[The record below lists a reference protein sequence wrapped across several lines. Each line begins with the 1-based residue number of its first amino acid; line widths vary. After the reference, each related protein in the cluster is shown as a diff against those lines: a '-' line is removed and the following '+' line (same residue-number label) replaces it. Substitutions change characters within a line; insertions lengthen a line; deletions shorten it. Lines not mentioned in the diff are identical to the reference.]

1 MSLII
6 LLIGNGGREHAL
18 AWKLA
23 ESAKVA
29 KIYVAPGNGGTA
41 SLSKVEN
48 IEVGVSEFDKLVAF
62 ATQHDV
68 GLVIPGPEVP
78 LVDGIETHFRKVG
91 IPCFG
96 PSQLAARM
104 EGSKA
109 FSKDF
114 MKRYNIPTAA
124 YENFTDHSAAQA
136 YLDSIHHNVVIKASG
151 LAAGKGVIIPATK
164 EEAKQAVKSIM
175 VDNEFGS
182 AGQEVVIEEFLKGEE
197 LSILAFSDGYTI
209 RALPAAQD
217 HKRIFDGDEGPNTG
231 GMGCYC
237 PIPISTP
244 ALEQKIM
251 ATILQPTIDGMRKE
265 GMSFLG
271 LLFTGIMLGR
281 DGEPCVLEY
290 NVRFGDPE
298 TQVCLPLLETD
309 LADIMLG
316 CVERRLDSIDF
327 KIRQA
332 HAATVVMVAGGYP
345 GSYAKGEV
353 ISLPDSLEADT
364 FLFHAGT
371 ASKDGKVVT
380 NGGRVLAVT
389 ATAASLQEAVKKAYK
404 GVSTISF
411 KDAFYR
417 KDIAHRALKRT
428 TTTSQ
433 QPGLTYAQAGVSID
447 QGNALVE
454 RIKPAV
460 RKTRR
465 LGADSEI
472 GGFGGTF
479 DIEACGY
486 KHPMLVTATDGVG
499 TKLLIA
505 NAINK
510 HDTVGIDL
518 VAMSVNDLIV
528 QGAEPLFFT
537 DYFATSKLNVDIAA
551 AFVEG
556 VAAGCI
562 ESNCALVGGETAEMP
577 DIYQGDDYDC
587 AGAATGAVERDAM
600 LPKFA
605 AMQVGDVLLGLSS
618 SGTHSN
624 GFSLVRKIVARTGL
638 TYDAPCPW
646 DSTSGKSLGEALLT
660 PTRIYVKPL
669 LPLCQQGLI
678 KAMSHITGGGLV
690 ENVPR
695 MLPAH
700 LTAEIDLKAWSV
712 PQQFRW
718 MKQQGGVPTSDIAK
732 TLNMGVGMVLAVD
745 ASKAQEI
752 RQALQGQNEM
762 EVYTLGQLVER
773 KEDHGC
779 ILLNESEWDF

>member
-1 MSLII
+1 ML
-6 LLIGNGGREHAL
+6 RRVC
-18 AWKLA
+18 
-23 ESAKVA
+23 SANLELQA
-29 KIYVAPGNGGTA
+29 NIEGNGGTA
-41 SLSKVEN
+41 SLDKVQN
-48 IEVGVSEFDKLVAF
+48 IDIGVSDFVKLVDF

-68 GLVIPGPEVP
+68 QLVIPGPEVP
-78 LVDGIETHFRKVG
+78 LVQGIETYFRKVG
-91 IPCFG
+91 IACFG
-96 PSQLAARM
+96 PSEAAARM

-114 MKRYNIPTAA
+114 MKRHNIPTAA
-124 YENFTDHSAAQA
+124 YENFTDHAAAQA
-136 YLDSIHHNVVIKASG
+136 YLDKINHDVVIKASG
-151 LAAGKGVIIPATK
+151 LAAGKGVVIPATK
-164 EEAKQAVKSIM
+164 EEAKAAVKSIM
-175 VDNEFGS
+175 VDDEFGS
-182 AGQEVVIEEFLKGEE
+182 AGQEVVIEEYLQGEE

-217 HKRIFDGDEGPNTG
+217 HKRIFDGDQGPNTG
-231 GMGCYC
+231 GMGCYA

-244 ALEQKIM
+244 ALEQKIRS
-251 ATILQPTIDGMRKE
+251 AILQPTIDGMRKE

-271 LLFTGIMLGR
+271 LLFTGIMLGA
-281 DGEPCVLEY
+281 DGEPRVLEY

-309 LADIMLG
+309 LAEIILA

-327 KIRQA
+327 KIRKA

-345 GSYAKGEV
+345 GSYAKGEP
-353 ISLPDSLEADT
+353 ITMPSSLANNT

-371 ASKDGKVVT
+371 SQKDGQIVT

-389 ATAASLQEAVKKAYK
+389 ATASSLQEAVNKAYQ
-404 GVSTISF
+404 GVNSLSF

-417 KDIAHRALKRT
+417 KDIAHRALNRKDIAT
-428 TTTSQ
+428 Q

-479 DIEACGY
+479 DLEACGY

-537 DYFATSKLNVDIAA
+537 DYFATSKLNVEIAA

-562 ESNCALVGGETAEMP
+562 ESGCALVGGETAEMP
-577 DIYQGDDYDC
+577 DIYSGDDYDC

-600 LPKFA
+600 LPNLA
-605 AMQVGDVLLGLSS
+605 AMQVGDILLGLSS

-646 DSTSGKSLGEALLT
+646 LDGNSGVSLGEALLT

-669 LPLCQQGLI
+669 LPLCQKGLI
-678 KAMSHITGGGLV
+678 KGMSHITGGGLV

-695 MLPAH
+695 MLPSH
-700 LTAEIDLKAWSV
+700 LSAEIDLQAWSV
-712 PQQFRW
+712 PEQFRW
-718 MKQQGGVPTSDIAK
+718 MKRQGGVPTSDIAK
-732 TLNMGVGMVLAVD
+732 TLNMGVGMVLVVEQG
-745 ASKAQEI
+745 KAREI
-752 RQALQGQNEM
+752 TEALQGQNGM
-762 EVYTLGQLVER
+762 DVYHLGKLIER
-773 KEDHGC
+773 RDDHGC
-779 ILLNESEWDF
+779 ILLNEDEWDF